1 MHDYRMLNV
10 AASILRFVGWLVIT
24 IAVVS
29 AVVTLL
35 GIVTV
40 SAGGTGAVLL
50 SALGGVLQGVLIL
63 AGSEVVR
70 LLFEFRSRIMQLD
83 ERVRQLDIQLRS
95 GTQ

>member
-1 MHDYRMLNV
+1 MLR
-10 AASILRFVGWLVIT
+10 ATASILRFVGWLVIV
-24 IAVVS
+24 IAGVI

-40 SAGGTGAVLL
+40 SAGGTGAVVL

-63 AGSEVVR
+63 AGSEVIR

>member
-1 MHDYRMLNV
+1 MLR
-10 AASILRFVGWLVIT
+10 ATASILRFVGWLVII
-24 IAVVS
+24 IAGVI

-40 SAGGTGAVLL
+40 SAGGTGAVVL

-63 AGSEVVR
+63 AGSEVIR